1 MNRFWKAVVLTW
13 LLAGTLDLT
22 GAYVSQ
28 WIRTGAFAEK
38 MLYYIAGG
46 ILGPERAMQ
55 GGNGVALLG
64 LGIHYSIAFVATL
77 VFYILLPRIRWMTFD
92 KFVVGSLYA
101 VIVNLVV
108 SGVINWLT
116 PLPAQPFVLARVVV
130 AWFILALCL
139 GIPIAWKA
147 YRYYGI
153 QPFRFRPD
161 Q

>member
-1 MNRFWKAVVLTW
+1 MA
-13 LLAGTLDLT
+13 
-22 GAYVSQ
+22 
-28 WIRTGAFAEK
+28 
-38 MLYYIAGG
+38 
-46 ILGPERAMQ
+46 
-55 GGNGVALLG
+55 
-64 LGIHYSIAFVATL
+64 
-77 VFYILLPRIRWMTFD
+77 FD

-108 SGVINWLT
+108 TGVINWLT

-153 QPFRFRPD
+153 QPSASRRTSKQLFAITSPASLPVALTRGFAQTIRVGD
-161 Q
+161 ST